1 MLRNERTR
9 AAARCKS
16 MGQAGETMSNEKEE
30 IKCPTC
36 IFRAWPGTGG
46 KPSYSCEYIL
56 LTGKVRGC
64 SVENC
69 VKYIKATPELE
80 KLIENAGKAKV
91 KEQEVWPLAFLADG
105 MEGGQTPAV
114 PQPQKNAKQ
123 EPKKPALS
131 LDELRARDEEQVRKK
146 KAANQKYYR
155 NHKTQMREKKK
166 EWYRNNRER
175 ALEYDKEYHRRK
187 KEVSGKSE
195 V

>member
-1 MLRNERTR
+1 
-9 AAARCKS
+9 
-16 MGQAGETMSNEKEE
+16 MG
-30 IKCPTC
+30 
-36 IFRAWPGTGG
+36 
-46 KPSYSCEYIL
+46 
-56 LTGKVRGC
+56 
-64 SVENC
+64 
-69 VKYIKATPELE
+69 
-80 KLIENAGKAKV
+80 
-91 KEQEVWPLAFLADG
+91 
-105 MEGGQTPAV
+105 
-114 PQPQKNAKQ
+114 
-123 EPKKPALS
+123 